1 MIGLDWGTSSLRAFL
16 IGSDGQVLAER
27 NGSDG
32 IMAVS
37 SDTTDLRGDFSR
49 VAENAA
55 GDWLASYGPLPML
68 ACGMIGSTQGVA
80 EAGYLELPTDL
91 SDMGGELTTV
101 NLTTGDLHIVPGLQ
115 KTPTEATAPDV
126 IRGEETQLLG
136 LLGKDSTQGV
146 AEAGYL
152 ELPTDLSDMGGELT
166 TVNLT
171 TGDLH
176 IVPGLQKTPTEA
188 TAPDVIRGEETQLL
202 GLLGKEED
210 EPSTVIL
217 PGTHTKWVSC
227 HRQRVTDFNTSMS
240 GELFGL
246 LSTSSILSRLAEPTA
261 GFHSEAFDW
270 GLNVGGDNPAAV
282 TSSIFSARTWALDGR
297 LRAEEINDY
306 LSGILIG
313 AEVAHQLTVVAESSA
328 PVIVCGTT
336 DLTKRYTRALHRAG
350 RETINANPRA
360 AATGLFRIAEQS
372 GLVPTKEH
380 THA

>member
-16 IGSDGQVLAER
+16 IDSDGQVLAER

-37 SDTTDLRGDFSR
+37 SDTTDLRSDFSR
-49 VAENAA
+49 IAEAA
-55 GDWLASYGPLPML
+55 IGDWLTTHGALPML

-80 EAGYLELPTDL
+80 EAGYLDLPADL
-91 SDMGGELTTV
+91 SDMGRRLTTV
-101 NLTTGDLHIVPGLQ
+101 ELTTGDLHIVPGLQ
-115 KTPTEATAPDV
+115 KAPTEATAPDV

-136 LLGKDSTQGV
+136 LLGV
-146 AEAGYL
+146 
-152 ELPTDLSDMGGELT
+152 
-166 TVNLT
+166 
-171 TGDLH
+171 GD
-176 IVPGLQKTPTEA
+176 T
-188 TAPDVIRGEETQLL
+188 
-202 GLLGKEED
+202 
-210 EPSTVIL
+210 EPSTAIL

-227 HRQRVTDFNTSMS
+227 QGQRVTDFTTSMS

-246 LSTSSILSRLAEPTA
+246 LSTSSILGRLAEPTA

-270 GLNVGGDNPAAV
+270 GLNVGGDNPAAL

-297 LRAEEINDY
+297 LRAEEVNDY
-306 LSGILIG
+306 LSGMLIG

-372 GLVPTKEH
+372 GLLPTKEYSH
-380 THA
+380 V

>member
-1 MIGLDWGTSSLRAFL
+1 MANLAPPEAPQMIGLDWGTSSLRAFL
-16 IGSDGQVLAER
+16 IDSDGQVLAER

-49 VAENAA
+49 IAEAA
-55 GDWLASYGPLPML
+55 VGDWLTTYGPLPML

-80 EAGYLELPTDL
+80 EAGYLDLPADL
-91 SDMGGELTTV
+91 SDMGRRLTTV
-101 NLTTGDLHIVPGLQ
+101 ELTTGDLHIVPGLQ
-115 KTPTEATAPDV
+115 KAPTEATAPDV

-136 LLGKDSTQGV
+136 LLGVDDT
-146 AEAGYL
+146 
-152 ELPTDLSDMGGELT
+152 
-166 TVNLT
+166 
-171 TGDLH
+171 
-176 IVPGLQKTPTEA
+176 
-188 TAPDVIRGEETQLL
+188 
-202 GLLGKEED
+202 

-227 HRQRVTDFNTSMS
+227 HGQRVTDFTTSMS

-246 LSTSSILSRLAEPTA
+246 LSTSSILGRLAEPTA

-270 GLNVGGDNPAAV
+270 GLSVGADDPAAV

-297 LRAEEINDY
+297 LRAEEVNDY
-306 LSGILIG
+306 LSGMLIG
-313 AEVAHQLTVVAESSA
+313 AEVAHQLAVVAESSA

-360 AATGLFRIAEQS
+360 AATGLFRIAVQS

>member
-16 IGSDGQVLAER
+16 IDSDGQVLAER

-49 VAENAA
+49 IAETAV
-55 GDWLASYGPLPML
+55 GDWLTTHGPLPML

-91 SDMGGELTTV
+91 SDMGEQLTTV
-101 NLTTGDLHIVPGLQ
+101 ELTTGDLHIVPGLK

-136 LLGKDSTQGV
+136 LLG
-146 AEAGYL
+146 A
-152 ELPTDLSDMGGELT
+152 
-166 TVNLT
+166 
-171 TGDLH
+171 
-176 IVPGLQKTPTEA
+176 
-188 TAPDVIRGEETQLL
+188 
-202 GLLGKEED
+202 D
-210 EPSTVIL
+210 ENEPNTVIL

-227 HRQRVTDFNTSMS
+227 HGQRVTDFTTSMS

-246 LSTSSILSRLAEPTA
+246 LSTSSILSRLAEPTES
-261 GFHSEAFDW
+261 FHTEAFDW
-270 GLNVGGDNPAAV
+270 GLSVGAGAPASV

-297 LRAEEINDY
+297 LRAEEVNDY
-306 LSGILIG
+306 LSGMLIG

-336 DLTKRYTRALHRAG
+336 DLTQRYTRALHRQG
-350 RETINANPRA
+350 RETINANPGA

-372 GLVPTKEH
+372 GLVPTKEN
-380 THA
+380 TCA

>member
-1 MIGLDWGTSSLRAFL
+1 MVEHVPIVALMANLAPPEAPQMIGLDWGTSSLRAFL

-49 VAENAA
+49 IAETAV
-55 GDWLASYGPLPML
+55 GDWLTTYGPLPML

-80 EAGYLELPTDL
+80 EAGYLDLPADL
-91 SDMGGELTTV
+91 SDMGGQLTTV
-101 NLTTGDLHIVPGLQ
+101 ELTTGDLHIVPGLQ
-115 KTPTEATAPDV
+115 KAPTEATPPDV

-136 LLGKDSTQGV
+136 LLG
-146 AEAGYL
+146 AED
-152 ELPTDLSDMGGELT
+152 T
-166 TVNLT
+166 
-171 TGDLH
+171 
-176 IVPGLQKTPTEA
+176 
-188 TAPDVIRGEETQLL
+188 
-202 GLLGKEED
+202 

-227 HRQRVTDFNTSMS
+227 HGQRVNDFTTSMS

-270 GLNVGGDNPAAV
+270 GLNVGGDNPAAL

-297 LRAEEINDY
+297 LRAEEVNDY
-306 LSGILIG
+306 LSGMLIG
-313 AEVAHQLTVVAESSA
+313 AEVAHQLTVVAESGA

-336 DLTKRYTRALHRAG
+336 DLTKRYTLALHRAG

-372 GLVPTKEH
+372 GLVPTKEK